1 MPLKL
6 NSKFKKKN
14 KIVFLAGPTA
24 IGKSEVAVELAKRLH
39 SQVISCDSMQIY
51 KGMDIITS
59 KPGNSLRNKVKHHFI
74 GSVSCDKE
82 YNVSRYRR
90 EAIGIINKLV
100 KRGKVPVFCGGTGLY
115 VSILVDGIFKGSKG
129 NPALRKK
136 FYRLA
141 DRYGNDY
148 LYRRLKRIDKN
159 AADKIHPND
168 TKRIIRA
175 LEVYV
180 TSGKPI
186 SVLQQE
192 RKGLS
197 SDYDVRIFCLNMDR
211 DFLYQRIDRRVDKMF
226 KGGLLKEVK
235 KLLSKKLSKTAQ
247 GAIGIK
253 ELKGYFKGEYSLQ
266 EALRLMKRNTRH
278 YAKRQ
283 LSWFKKDKR
292 IRWINVKE
300 DEKPLQIAKR
310 ISNFI

>member
-1 MPLKL
+1 
-6 NSKFKKKN
+6 
-14 KIVFLAGPTA
+14 AGPTA

-59 KPGNSLRNKVKHHFI
+59 KPGSSLKNRVKHHLI
-74 GSVSCDKE
+74 GSVSCDRE

-90 EAIGIINKLV
+90 EAIGIIKKLI
-100 KRGKVPVFCGGTGLY
+100 KRGKIPVFCGGTGLY
-115 VSILVDGIFKGSKG
+115 VSILVDGIFKGSRG
-129 NPALRKK
+129 NLALRKK

-141 DRYGNDY
+141 DSYGNDY

-168 TKRIIRA
+168 IKRIIRA

-292 IRWINVKE
+292 IRWVNVKE